1 MLTYITAFI
10 FYTLAMVGILLVG
23 FVIYKKTITPNKLD
37 TKGTI
42 KVLDSC
48 MIAPK
53 KTLLIVKAGSEKFLI
68 ASDAERTT
76 FLAKL
81 ASDSD
86 NLSSAYS
93 KEEAIQNILKEM
105 NNSYD
110 EDREFRKQFEESNNE
125 RYVNQEADNLKPQ
138 RQFMELYK
146 DNKTSNMQAAR
157 KISAKKEVI
166 QKLLRELND
175 TKTQSGSRY

>member
-23 FVIYKKTITPNKLD
+23 FIIYKKTMTPNKLN

-53 KTLLIVKAGSEKFLI
+53 KNLLIVKAGNENFLI

-81 ASDSD
+81 SNDSD
-86 NLSSAYS
+86 NTSPAYL

-105 NNSYD
+105 DNSYD
-110 EDREFRKQFEESNNE
+110 EEREFAKNFEEENE
-125 RYVNQEADNLKPQ
+125 RYTNRENDEISKPQ
-138 RQFMELYK
+138 KQFMELYRNSK
-146 DNKTSNMQAAR
+146 ASNMQAAK

-175 TKTQSGSRY
+175 TKKQSGSRY

>member
-23 FVIYKKTITPNKLD
+23 FVIYKKTLTPNKMD

-53 KTLLIVKAGSEKFLI
+53 KNLLIVKAGNEKFLI

-81 ASDSD
+81 SGESD
-86 NLSSAYS
+86 NLSDAYS

-105 NNSYD
+105 NNSY
-110 EDREFRKQFEESNNE
+110 EEKEFRKQFEEAENE
-125 RYVNQEADNLKPQ
+125 KYINRENEEAKPQ

-146 DNKTSNMQAAR
+146 DSKASNMQAAR

-175 TKTQSGSRY
+175 TKPQSRSRY